1 MIFSPSPKRQKPF
14 NMKAKLIALIAFL
27 LSFAA
32 VKANAL
38 TATCN
43 TDSAVIM
50 RIMHDAAKQPQS
62 NNLILFIARKLIG
75 TPYVAKTL
83 DRNTKE
89 TLVVNI
95 KELDCTTYVEN
106 VLAIYQCVKQAK
118 TSFNDYQHFLR
129 MIRYANGE
137 VSYVNRQ
144 HYFTQWIEE
153 NTRKGFVKE
162 TQSSVY
168 PFTVVQNINVNYMT
182 THRDQYPMLANDTA
196 LTNGIR
202 KAEKAIS
209 GRTYRYIPKKA
220 IANNRT
226 FRNAIH
232 DGDILAIVT
241 KKNGLDTSHIG
252 IAVWHSDGLHLLN
265 ASMIHKKVVEEPMTL
280 YQYMQKHPSQTGIRI
295 IRIL

>member
-1 MIFSPSPKRQKPF
+1 
-14 NMKAKLIALIAFL
+14 MKATLIALIAFM
-27 LSFAA
+27 LSFAV
-32 VKANAL
+32 VKANTQAS
-38 TATCN
+38 TCN

-62 NNLILFIARKLIG
+62 KNCILYIARKLIG

-83 DRNTKE
+83 DRNSKE

-106 VLAIYQCVKQAK
+106 VLAIYQCVKQSK
-118 TSFNDYQHFLR
+118 ISFGDYLHYLR
-129 MIRYANGE
+129 MIRYAQGE
-137 VSYVNRQ
+137 VSYVNRL

-153 NTRKGFVKE
+153 NTKKGFVKE
-162 TQSSVY
+162 TQLSAY
-168 PFTVVQNINVNYMT
+168 PFTAVQDLNVNYMT
-182 THRDQYPMLANDTA
+182 THRDQYPTLANETA

-209 GRTYRYIPKKA
+209 GRKYRYIPKKT

-226 FRNAIH
+226 FRNTIH

-241 KKNGLDTSHIG
+241 SKKGLDTSHIG
-252 IAVWHSDGLHLLN
+252 IAVWHNDGLHLLN
-265 ASMIHKKVVEEPMTL
+265 ASMLHKKVVEEPMTL
-280 YQYMQKHPSQTGIRI
+280 YQYMQKHPSQTGIRV

>member
-1 MIFSPSPKRQKPF
+1 M
-14 NMKAKLIALIAFL
+14 NMKAKIIVLIAFL

-32 VKANAL
+32 VKANTQAGV
-38 TATCN
+38 CS
-43 TDSAVIM
+43 TDSAIIV
-50 RIMHDAAKQPQS
+50 RIMHDAAKQSQS
-62 NNLILFIARKLIG
+62 ENLILYIARKLIG

-83 DRNTKE
+83 DRNAKE

-118 TSFNDYQHFLR
+118 TSFNDYLHFLR

-153 NTRKGFVKE
+153 NTKKGFVKE
-162 TQSSVY
+162 TQSAAY
-168 PFTVVQNINVNYMT
+168 PFTAVQDLTVNYMT
-182 THRDQYPMLANDTA
+182 THREQYPMLANDTA
-196 LTNGIR
+196 LTNAIR
-202 KAEKAIS
+202 KTEKAIS
-209 GRTYRYIPKKA
+209 GHRYRYIPKKA
-220 IANNRT
+220 IANNRA

-252 IAVWHSDGLHLLN
+252 IAVWHNDGLHLLN
-265 ASMIHKKVVEEPMTL
+265 ASMLHKKVVEEPMTL
-280 YQYMQKHPSQTGIRI
+280 YQYMQKHPSQTGIRV